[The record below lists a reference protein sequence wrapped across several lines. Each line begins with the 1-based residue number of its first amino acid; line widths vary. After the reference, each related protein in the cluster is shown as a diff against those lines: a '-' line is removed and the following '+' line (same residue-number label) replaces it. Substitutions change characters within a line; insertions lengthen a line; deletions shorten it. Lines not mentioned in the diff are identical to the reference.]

1 MVKLASQLTRAYL
14 WWGNAGKMSIAT
26 QVVSDF
32 VTTFDG
38 PNSTARVLSAQ
49 GKPALVYTYKM
60 RFTRSM

>member
-1 MVKLASQLTRAYL
+1 
-14 WWGNAGKMSIAT
+14 MSIAT